1 MAAQPLSD
9 EDERKCADL
18 SQPRQAVA
26 ILASALPAVAE
37 VSPRRAAHRSIR
49 TSRWKV
55 ILNIIVGAITDVP
68 ITGGLTMAD
77 LTIITTALALLPA
90 WRASQ
95 PVL

>member
-9 EDERKCADL
+9 GVKRKCADL
-18 SQPRQAVA
+18 SQPRRRIA

-37 VSPRRAAHRSIR
+37 VSPRRAAPSVDQNQPLESYSQYYRR
-49 TSRWKV
+49 
-55 ILNIIVGAITDVP
+55 AITDVP

-77 LTIITTALALLPA
+77 PTIITTALPLLPA